1 MKGSGT
7 LACDAHFKG
16 DFSNNSNR
24 IEKISGKPVEGK
36 VEFSAEGKV
45 DVKGHLLKVKVE
57 LVAGVGIKSGITLGM
72 EINSDDAGYYWQ
84 PQAKFNGV
92 KVYISKYVKME
103 EDVGGGDGG
112 SPLKVG
118 NSPNNMTVKE
128 TKEYVWIDEKKLD
141 TNKHYFIEY

>member
-1 MKGSGT
+1 M
-7 LACDAHFKG
+7 
-16 DFSNNSNR
+16 
-24 IEKISGKPVEGK
+24 
-36 VEFSAEGKV
+36 

-72 EINSDDAGYYWQ
+72 EIDSDDTGYYWQ
-84 PQAKFNGV
+84 PQARFNGV
-92 KVYISKYVKME
+92 KVYISKYVKVE
-103 EDVGGGDGG
+103 EDVGGMDGG